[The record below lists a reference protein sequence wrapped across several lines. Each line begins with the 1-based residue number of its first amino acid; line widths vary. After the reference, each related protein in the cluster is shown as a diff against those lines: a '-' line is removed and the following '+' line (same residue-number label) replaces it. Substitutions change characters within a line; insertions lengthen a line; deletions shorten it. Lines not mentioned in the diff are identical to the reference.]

1 MKKIG
6 YMGIPLSNSEKAAQV
21 IAGKR
26 NIDAELVPLV
36 SSEGVVRAILSG
48 SIDYGVVAVR
58 NMVAGPVLETEKAMK
73 LGNVRK
79 IEEFSMPIYH
89 CVFVKRKGAKISAV
103 ASHVQALGQT
113 YRNISQLFPGA
124 DRLEVEDT
132 ALAAEMLAD
141 GRLPGDTAVICGMAA
156 GLHYGLI
163 LLKDNVEDDPDNLT
177 DFALLEPC

>member
-26 NIDAELVPLV
+26 KIDAELVPLV

-73 LGNVRK
+73 LGNVRNV
-79 IEEFSMPIYH
+79 EEFSMPIHH
-89 CVFVKRKGAKISAV
+89 CVFIKRKGAKISAV

-113 YRNISQLFPGA
+113 YRNISRLFPGV

-141 GRLPGDTAVICGMAA
+141 GRLPEDTAVICGMAA
-156 GLHYGLI
+156 GLHYGLV

-177 DFALLEPC
+177 DFALLESC